1 MEVTATEALPCM
13 VMLKSD
19 GLGDLPTRLVAPL
32 PRSPVE
38 ARWLPHRL
46 APHLEAAGNW
56 LMLKPQEASDLLA
69 RQLGPAVGSL
79 RAESRRICNAL
90 DAVVSGV

>member
-1 MEVTATEALPCM
+1 MEATATEALPCL

-19 GLGDLPTRLVAPL
+19 GLGDLPMRLVAPL
-32 PRSPVE
+32 PRSPVQ

-46 APHLEAAGNW
+46 APQFEAAGER
-56 LMLKPQEASDLLA
+56 LVLKPHEAGTWLA
-69 RQLGPAVGSL
+69 RQHGPVVGSL
-79 RAESRRICNAL
+79 RAESCRICNAP